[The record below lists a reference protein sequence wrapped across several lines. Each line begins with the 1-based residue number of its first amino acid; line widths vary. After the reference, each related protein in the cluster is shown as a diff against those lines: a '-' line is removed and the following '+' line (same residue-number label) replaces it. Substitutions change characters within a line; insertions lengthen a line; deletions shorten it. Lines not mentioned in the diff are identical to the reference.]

1 MFSEQQQQQQQEE
14 NSIDYSV
21 IISIDFG
28 TTFSG
33 CSYAIKGT
41 QEVFDITKWPKYM
54 GFYGKVPT
62 LLYYKSTTKRLMD
75 WGNGARLLSFKPK
88 QDGELVQNFKMWLAD
103 EHVSENEEN
112 VVDTIADY
120 LQKFHEHILDEL
132 EKKLDLQYTSDQF
145 CYCITVPAIWSDQ
158 AKALMREACTRAGII
173 QSHDPLD
180 RLTLI
185 SEPEAAA
192 LYCERKCDI
201 SNLKHDDKFMI
212 IDAGGGTVDLIIY
225 QINQP
230 NANKPRTL
238 KEVTS
243 GYGGIC
249 GSSDIDKNLRKLL
262 LEKFG
267 PNGELMP
274 QCTLEMI
281 MENFIENIKPVFNGD
296 EDQYLD
302 IPATALSYLPD
313 GLLND
318 DSQLVLEAE
327 ELREKVFQPVFKS
340 VISLIHKQLNQ
351 GHHHHHH
358 HHHHPIKVK
367 TAFLV
372 GGFGSSS
379 YLYRTIEEAFH
390 GGEIENCIS
399 PPHAELAMVRG
410 AVYHCLSPGLVT
422 SKVARCTYGVRTRLV
437 FEEGL
442 DPESSA
448 VITPDGV
455 KRCSTRFDVI
465 ITKGQRIRVG
475 SKIRRSFWVTY
486 PKHTEGKG

>member
-1 MFSEQQQQQQQEE
+1 
-14 NSIDYSV
+14 
-21 IISIDFG
+21 
-28 TTFSG
+28 
-33 CSYAIKGT
+33 
-41 QEVFDITKWPKYM
+41 
-54 GFYGKVPT
+54 
-62 LLYYKSTTKRLMD
+62 
-75 WGNGARLLSFKPK
+75 
-88 QDGELVQNFKMWLAD
+88 MWLAD
-103 EHVSENEEN
+103 ENIMERQEY
-112 VVDTIADY
+112 VVETISDY
-120 LQKFHEHILDEL
+120 LNKFHEHILDEL
-132 EKKLDLQYTSDQF
+132 EKKLDLQYTPDQY

-158 AKALMREACTRAGII
+158 AKALMREACVKAGII
-173 QSHDPLD
+173 HHRDPLD

-225 QINQP
+225 QVHQP
-230 NANKPRTL
+230 DASKTRTL

-262 LEKFG
+262 LDKIG
-267 PNGELMP
+267 PEGELIP

-281 MENFIENIKPVFNGD
+281 METFIEYIKPIFNGD

-302 IPATALSYLPD
+302 IPATALPYLPD

-318 DSQLVLEAE
+318 DSQLVLKSK
-327 ELREKVFQPVFKS
+327 ELDEKVFRPVFNS
-340 VISLIHKQLNQ
+340 VISLINKQINQ
-351 GHHHHHH
+351 GS
-358 HHHHPIKVK
+358 IQIK

-390 GGEIENCIS
+390 DKIQNCVS

-448 VITPDGV
+448 VITSDGV

-465 ITKGQRIRVG
+465 LTKGQRIRVG

-486 PKHTEGKG
+486 PRHTEADLYVYHGDGPTPRQIFDAGVKKIADFPIKMPNLPGLVGGERVDVNIEFIFGLTELKIDVLVSGYRSQFTTRINDD